1 MGGVPTRG
9 SMCVSTVGEVGVFP
23 VLLAAGGEGSD
34 DGGDLNQVS
43 TDPTTCLALAQV
55 HQLDVLP
62 YIYGSEQVA
71 EKPQATD
78 GMR

>member
-1 MGGVPTRG
+1 MPI
-9 SMCVSTVGEVGVFP
+9 
-23 VLLAAGGEGSD
+23 LLAAAGEDSG
-34 DGGDLNQVS
+34 DGGDLNQGS
-43 TDPTTCLALAQV
+43 TGPTCLPLAHV

-71 EKPQATD
+71 EKPQAAN